1 MTTADVDA
9 VDPEG
14 HHRTDA
20 GLSQRLIG
28 SDRGLSGLELETDSV
43 IEGVTIGLARGDQ
56 HVLARFG
63 TLRIL
68 NGSVHL
74 FEEADV
80 VEAALALQH
89 VLLAQGRAGLHPHFP
104 AGNTGAGVVQAIE
117 KNAIHKKLLA
127 FMNRKSH
134 TNARQVVR

>member
-9 VDPEG
+9 IDPEG
-14 HHRTDA
+14 HHRADA

-56 HVLARFG
+56 HVLARFRY
-63 TLRIL
+63 LRIL

-80 VEAALALQH
+80 
-89 VLLAQGRAGLHPHFP
+89 
-104 AGNTGAGVVQAIE
+104 
-117 KNAIHKKLLA
+117 
-127 FMNRKSH
+127 
-134 TNARQVVR
+134 